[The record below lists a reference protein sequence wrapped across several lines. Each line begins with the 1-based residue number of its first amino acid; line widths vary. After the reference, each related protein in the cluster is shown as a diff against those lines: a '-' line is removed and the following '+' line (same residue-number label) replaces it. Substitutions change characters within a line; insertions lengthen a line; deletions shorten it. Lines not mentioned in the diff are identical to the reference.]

1 MKRTEEEYPK
11 LLNLVKV
18 VCNSNVVKNSELWS
32 VENVGLGSELQ
43 SHQKVKVVIVPKS
56 LKCWSKVLELELF

>member
-18 VCNSNVVKNSELWS
+18 VCNFNVVKKSELWS
-32 VENVGLGSELQ
+32 VENVGLESELQ
-43 SHQKVKVVIVPKS
+43 RYQKVKVVIIIKM
-56 LKCWSKVLELELF
+56 LE